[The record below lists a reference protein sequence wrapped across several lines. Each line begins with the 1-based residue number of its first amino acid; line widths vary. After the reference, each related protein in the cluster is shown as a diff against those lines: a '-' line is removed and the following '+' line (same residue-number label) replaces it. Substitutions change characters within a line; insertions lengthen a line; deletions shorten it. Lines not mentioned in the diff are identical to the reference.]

1 MHTCSKLLEKTYLA
15 VQQGDLC
22 VHFDILWYNFT
33 ILIDTIHSTYRSV
46 YISSVKSMYELVN
59 KFNNNSLE
67 DTYML
72 KTCVVVLQPDLCMC

>member
-59 KFNNNSLE
+59 KFNNNSLS
-67 DTYML
+67 
-72 KTCVVVLQPDLCMC
+72 